1 MTTHYMKPVGPA
13 VPCLALTMMVGCGS
27 GSDAPTLV
35 TVADSA
41 GVEIVTS
48 HAPQWAEGTGWHVDS
63 NPSLSIGAFG
73 GEPEYELFN
82 VSDAVRLD
90 DGTIAVVNS
99 GTQEVRLYD
108 VAGRYLRT
116 IGRDGEGPGEFRRPS
131 AVYPLAGDSLAVWDS
146 RLRRVSVFDGNGA
159 FVRSFVLG
167 TGGRLFSA
175 SVLSDRTL
183 LAVTSIAFGPDA
195 PAGARRDSSVYA
207 LFDLDGDSLSTLGR
221 FPAVDRFIRV
231 TESGMIVS
239 TMMFGRT
246 SYRAAYGTSWFVANN
261 DSYVIDELDG
271 AGRLVRSIRRDV
283 APVEATGEMVDR
295 EISARLDNMDAGAR
309 EMLAELYAE
318 MPKPS
323 VLPAYGGLEVD
334 PDGDL
339 WVRHYSSAA
348 DPVYKWTVFDSAG
361 RMLGDVEFP
370 AGLTVYEIGD
380 DYVLGRWRDEMDVD
394 FVWLHSLTR
403 R

>member
-1 MTTHYMKPVGPA
+1 
-13 VPCLALTMMVGCGS
+13 MMVGCGS
-27 GSDAPTLV
+27 DSDGPASV

-48 HAPQWAEGTGWHVDS
+48 HAPQWAEGTGWRVDS
-63 NPSLSIGAFG
+63 NPSVSIGAFG

-82 VSDAVRLD
+82 VSDAVRFD
-90 DGTIAVVNS
+90 DGTIGVVNS
-99 GTQEVRLYD
+99 GTQEVRFYD
-108 VAGRYLRT
+108 TAGGYLRA

-131 AVYPLAGDSLAVWDS
+131 AAYPLAGDSLAVWDS
-146 RLRRVSVFDGNGA
+146 RMRRVSLFDSAGT

-167 TGGRLFSA
+167 TGGQLFSA

-183 LAVTSIAFGPDA
+183 LGVTRIAFGRDA
-195 PAGARRDSSVYA
+195 PVGARRDSSVYV
-207 LFDLDGDSLSTLGR
+207 LFDLDGDSLLSLGR
-221 FPAVDRFIRV
+221 FPTVDRFIRA
-231 TESGMIVS
+231 TETGMTVS
-239 TMMFGRT
+239 TMIFGRT

-261 DSYVIDELDG
+261 DAYVIDELDR

-295 EISARLDNMDAGAR
+295 EINVRLNNTDAQVR
-309 EMLAELYAE
+309 KVLAEFYAE

-334 PDGDL
+334 PDGNL
-339 WVRHYSSAA
+339 WVRHYSTAA

-370 AGLTVYEIGD
+370 TGLTVYEIGD
-380 DYVLGRWRDEMDVD
+380 DYVLGRWRDEMDID
-394 FVWLHSLTR
+394 FVRLHSLTR